1 MVDLNVY
8 RSSNFKSDDR
18 STMSGPF
25 VCGMRKFDK
34 HKMMAPDR
42 PSNNALYQEN
52 QKSLSELMR
61 LREEQDKGAYVP
73 IIASTPVQSIT
84 VTANNTYTPWKT
96 PSSIT

>member
-1 MVDLNVY
+1 
-8 RSSNFKSDDR
+8 
-18 STMSGPF
+18 MSGPF

-61 LREEQDKGAYVP
+61 LREQQDKGSYVP
-73 IIASTPVQSIT
+73 IIAPMNVQPSIIT
-84 VTANNTYTPWKT
+84 VATNPSVVYTPWKT
-96 PSSIT
+96 PSTN

>member
-1 MVDLNVY
+1 
-8 RSSNFKSDDR
+8 
-18 STMSGPF
+18 MSGPF

-34 HKMMAPDR
+34 HRMMTPDR

-61 LREEQDKGAYVP
+61 LREEQDNGAYAP
-73 IIASTPVQSIT
+73 IPHISPSSISSTIHTIP
-84 VTANNTYTPWKT
+84 NNNIIYTPWKT

>member
-1 MVDLNVY
+1 
-8 RSSNFKSDDR
+8 
-18 STMSGPF
+18 MSGPF

-34 HKMMAPDR
+34 HKMMTPDR

-61 LREEQDKGAYVP
+61 MREEQDKGSYMP
-73 IIASTPVQSIT
+73 IIAPTPILPSTTTSNT
-84 VTANNTYTPWKT
+84 TYTPWKT

>member
-1 MVDLNVY
+1 MFDLNVY

-34 HKMMAPDR
+34 HKMMAADR

-52 QKSLSELMR
+52 QKSLSDLIKQ
-61 LREEQDKGAYVP
+61 REQQDKGMYVP
-73 IIASTPVQSIT
+73 IIVPIQPPVIT
-84 VTANNTYTPWKT
+84 TNPSYTPWKT
-96 PSSIT
+96 PSTS